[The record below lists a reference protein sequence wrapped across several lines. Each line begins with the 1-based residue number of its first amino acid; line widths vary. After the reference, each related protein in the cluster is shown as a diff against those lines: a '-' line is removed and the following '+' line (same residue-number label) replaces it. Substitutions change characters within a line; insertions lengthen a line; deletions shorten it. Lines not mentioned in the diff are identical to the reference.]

1 MSIVFLIST
10 GIVDRQNYQKLMT
23 RVKVSAIINIKTIEG
38 STYMNKKE
46 EYQEIYINLDDS
58 GKLTTKE
65 KVSVYAGI
73 VFLSKQE
80 KDKFITQYR
89 KIINEIKCSYCGH
102 TKGECT
108 KKCKEIKNTNI
119 KKGHKRRLM
128 NYISK
133 YYTIAL
139 VINNTEVYDHI
150 ISNKASKGRYID
162 YTIRRLIKSTI
173 EELIK
178 DKKIDPH
185 KNVRLIINID
195 EQSTKSNGYYN
206 LKDGLTEEL
215 LHGIS
220 NFNYDK
226 IYKNILY
233 GKLEIRLTYQD
244 SGKSYLVQAADLIA
258 GTTRGRALSNID
270 SDIDIIDHKLL
281 FP

>member
-1 MSIVFLIST
+1 
-10 GIVDRQNYQKLMT
+10 MT
-23 RVKVSAIINIKTIEG
+23 ILKVHAIINIKTIEG

-58 GKLTTKE
+58 GKLTKKE

-89 KIINEIKCSYCGH
+89 KIINEIKCSYCDQ

-139 VINNTEVYDHI
+139 IINNTKVYNHI

-178 DKKIDPH
+178 DKKINPH

-220 NFNYDK
+220 NFNYDIK
-226 IYKNILY
+226 YKNILY

-258 GTTRGRALSNID
+258 GTTRGRALSDINTN
-270 SDIDIIDHKLL
+270 IDIIDHKLL

>member
-1 MSIVFLIST
+1 
-10 GIVDRQNYQKLMT
+10 MT
-23 RVKVSAIINIKTIEG
+23 RVKVSAIIDIKTIEG

-46 EYQEIYINLDDS
+46 EYQEVYINLDDS
-58 GKLTTKE
+58 GKLTKKE

-89 KIINEIKCSYCGH
+89 KIINEIKCSYCGQ

-119 KKGHKRRLM
+119 KKGHKRRIM

-139 VINNTEVYDHI
+139 VINNTKVYDHI
-150 ISNKASKGRYID
+150 INNKASKGRYID

-178 DKKIDPH
+178 DKKINPH

-220 NFNYDK
+220 NFNYDIK
-226 IYKNILY
+226 YKNILY

-258 GTTRGRALSNID
+258 GTTRRKALSNID

>member
-1 MSIVFLIST
+1 
-10 GIVDRQNYQKLMT
+10 
-23 RVKVSAIINIKTIEG
+23 
-38 STYMNKKE
+38 MNKKE

-58 GKLTTKE
+58 GKLTRKE
-65 KVSVYAGI
+65 KVTIYAGL
-73 VFLSKQE
+73 VFLSKEE

-89 KIINEIKCSYCGH
+89 KIINEIKCHYC
-102 TKGECT
+102 KVEKCN
-108 KKCKEIKNTNI
+108 KKCTEIKNTNI
-119 KKGHKRRLM
+119 KPKHKRRIM
-128 NYISK
+128 NYIKS
-133 YYTIAL
+133 YFSIAL
-139 VINNTEVYDHI
+139 IIDNNKVYDYI
-150 ISNKASKGRYID
+150 INNKASKGRYID
-162 YTIRRLIKSTI
+162 YTIRRLIKSVI
-173 EELIK
+173 QELIK
-178 DKKIDPH
+178 NKKIDSH

-220 NFNYDK
+220 NFNYDI

>member
-1 MSIVFLIST
+1 
-10 GIVDRQNYQKLMT
+10 MT

-38 STYMNKKE
+38 SAYMNKKE

-58 GKLTTKE
+58 GKLTKKE

-80 KDKFITQYR
+80 KDKFITQYC
-89 KIINEIKCSYCGH
+89 KIINEIKCSYCDQ

-119 KKGHKRRLM
+119 KKGHKRRIM

-139 VINNTEVYDHI
+139 VINNTKVYDHI

-178 DKKIDPH
+178 DK
-185 KNVRLIINID
+185 N
-195 EQSTKSNGYYN
+195 ETKSPENRPPYIYQVPLNFIPGVGGKTIEKLLETFENEMNILHKLSEDDVEAVVGSKIASNIIRARNGNVKVNSGGGGNYR
-206 LKDGLTEEL
+206 KSSLTQNKE
-215 LHGIS
+215 
-220 NFNYDK
+220 K
-226 IYKNILY
+226 IYY
-233 GKLEIRLTYQD
+233 T
-244 SGKSYLVQAADLIA
+244 
-258 GTTRGRALSNID
+258 
-270 SDIDIIDHKLL
+270 
-281 FP
+281 